1 MGRPPT
7 KPITLKDGF
16 YIEVKNKLDR
26 SGIKMRRDTEEQM
39 LQMIEDYKKSKVVVV
54 LGESINGKWVNDIK
68 KKKKIKPKSKKM
80 VVKKDIKKK

>member
-1 MGRPPT
+1 MGRPAT

-54 LGESINGKWVNDIK
+54 LGESKNGKWVNDIK
-68 KKKKIKPKSKKM
+68 KKKKIKPKPKKM
-80 VVKKDIKKK
+80 AKN